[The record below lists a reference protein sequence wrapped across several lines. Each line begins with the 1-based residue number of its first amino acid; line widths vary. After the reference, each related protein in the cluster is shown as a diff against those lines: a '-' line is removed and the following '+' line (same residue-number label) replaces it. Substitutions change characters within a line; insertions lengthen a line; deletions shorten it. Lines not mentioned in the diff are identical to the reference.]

1 MKRRTLVISVLL
13 IAALALGIGYAA
25 LSDTLNI
32 NGTIKSDGGAMSD
45 TFDGLVY
52 FTNASVTNEPAAHV
66 TANVSATYG
75 GDEASYTIE
84 GMKVVGDKVEMEFN
98 IHNAYSETVWV
109 SIASHD
115 HNDNVY
121 VEITNN
127 YTAPIE
133 IAAGGTEKFTVT
145 VELKELTNEGIN
157 ITHNIAFD
165 VSDAAPASS
174 GT

>member
-1 MKRRTLVISVLL
+1 MKKRTLVISVLL
-13 IAALALGIGYAA
+13 VAALALGIGYAA
-25 LSDTLNI
+25 LSDTLTI

-52 FTNASVTNEPAAHV
+52 FTNASVTNDPAAHV
-66 TANVSATYG
+66 TATVSATYG
-75 GDEASYTIE
+75 GDDASYTIE

-115 HNDNVY
+115 HNDNACIT
-121 VEITNN
+121 ITNN

-133 IAAGGTEKFTVT
+133 IAAGDTAKFTVS
-145 VELKELTNEGIN
+145 VELVELTSDTIDL
-157 ITHNIAFD
+157 THNITFD
-165 VSDAAPASS
+165 VSDAAPAAND
-174 GT
+174 

>member
-1 MKRRTLVISVLL
+1 MKKRTLVISVLL
-13 IAALALGIGYAA
+13 VAALALGIGYAA
-25 LSDTLNI
+25 LSDTLTI

-66 TANVSATYG
+66 TATVTAAYG

-109 SIASHD
+109 TIAD
-115 HNDNVY
+115 HEENTN
-121 VEITNN
+121 ECLIITNN
-127 YTAPIE
+127 YTGPIE
-133 IAAGGTEKFTVT
+133 IATGATVAFTIS
-145 VELKELTNEGIN
+145 VELDSLTSETIDLS
-157 ITHNIAFD
+157 HNISFN
-165 VSDAAPASS
+165 VSDVAPAAAEE
-174 GT
+174 